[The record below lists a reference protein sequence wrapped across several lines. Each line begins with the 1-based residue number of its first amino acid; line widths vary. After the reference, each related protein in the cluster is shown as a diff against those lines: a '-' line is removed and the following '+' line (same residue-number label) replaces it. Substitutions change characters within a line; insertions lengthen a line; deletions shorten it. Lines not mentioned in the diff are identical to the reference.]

1 MTDSV
6 YRVTEVIGTSSES
19 WEAAAANAVATAA
32 GSVRDLRVAEVIGRT
47 SRSRTVRS
55 RATGYG
61 SASRSST
68 RAATEPGRPFVRT
81 TVPPGCAA
89 APPGG
94 PGKEIDDRLAEPLGT
109 GSDTDA
115 GGARRRADLYQAI
128 LGLEQAASRP
138 AVAREEEWLT
148 GVIEALD
155 DLEGEILDHIEITE
169 RHDGLYAEIV
179 EAAPRLS
186 LKVQLLRDEHPQMQ
200 EATSSLKARLT
211 AARDGDALSVD
222 DTARDEI
229 QRLLG
234 RLVKH
239 RQRGAD
245 LVWEAYTRDIG
256 GAD

>member
-1 MTDSV
+1 M
-6 YRVTEVIGTSSES
+6 
-19 WEAAAANAVATAA
+19 
-32 GSVRDLRVAEVIGRT
+32 
-47 SRSRTVRS
+47 
-55 RATGYG
+55 
-61 SASRSST
+61 
-68 RAATEPGRPFVRT
+68 
-81 TVPPGCAA
+81 
-89 APPGG
+89 
-94 PGKEIDDRLAEPLGT
+94 
-109 GSDTDA
+109 
-115 GGARRRADLYQAI
+115 
-128 LGLEQAASRP
+128 
-138 AVAREEEWLT
+138 
-148 GVIEALD
+148 IEALD

-186 LKVQLLRDEHPQMQ
+186 LEVQLLRDEHPQMQ

-256 GAD
+256 GAELGTSRASVARRLRGTSRTAAT